1 MDGERALSRGGGQ
14 VVDCWMYHR
23 LSGRGGGQDLVYTQ
37 SVSVGHLKGEP
48 AGWTGNLVVTGLSVS
63 VCVLWI
69 SSVELGSN

>member
-37 SVSVGHLKGEP
+37 SVSVGHLKGDT
-48 AGWTGNLVVTGLSVS
+48 AGGLGTWWSLGCICLC
-63 VCVLWI
+63 VCVVDI
-69 SSVELGSN
+69 FCGTRI